1 MATFPFQQ
9 MDVYRTAKE
18 MAVLV
23 HRARIKHRQLKDQA
37 ERAAVGVL
45 LQLSEG
51 LPSFRP
57 KVRARYFDIA
67 RDSAAEVAAAIDLA
81 SDLGMIDAALAS
93 AILDRAGKVRA
104 MLIGLSR

>member
-23 HRARIKHRQLKDQA
+23 HRARVKHRQLKDQA